1 MNRVGYY
8 FGHPNA
14 ARGPAELLS
23 YSIFSVSV
31 KPVRILSPR
40 LDPGDGV
47 SGPFIDLVSEAEV
60 EGGTDGL
67 L

>member
-1 MNRVGYY
+1 MLPARVTLTLI
-8 FGHPNA
+8 
-14 ARGPAELLS
+14 EDSS

-31 KPVRILSPR
+31 DPVRILSPR
-40 LDPGDGV
+40 LNPGDGV
-47 SGPFIDLVSEAEV
+47 SGPFIDLISEAEV

>member
-1 MNRVGYY
+1 MLK
-8 FGHPNA
+8 A
-14 ARGPAELLS
+14 APFLRFFDGI
-23 YSIFSVSV
+23 SI
-31 KPVRILSPR
+31 RILSPR

-47 SGPFIDLVSEAEV
+47 SGPFIDLISEAEV